1 MKSIIQNCRLQIDVK
16 CACPVVK
23 QRFEKKMLVAFIWSL
38 TLLVL
43 LLRGRRQMGG
53 GGNCHLLR
61 FKDCNSGVSLRVLV
75 PLRILDAFWVW

>member
-23 QRFEKKMLVAFIWSL
+23 QRFEKQMLVAFIWSL

-53 GGNCHLLR
+53 GGIAATFL
-61 FKDCNSGVSLRVLV
+61 D
-75 PLRILDAFWVW
+75 LRIVILGFL